1 MTIDEL
7 LKSFDEAISRANER
21 FEKLKLNAHSRYNT
35 LKDSSEQKIEELNN
49 RIKSLEE
56 QVESLSNAKNRI
68 TELQSEIDHLKKQNE
83 KIVTLQEQIEK
94 LQIENQQKITL
105 ERENNKLRNEN
116 TRIVEEYRAWRE
128 RLKTLIKKMGLF

>member
-1 MTIDEL
+1 MVVKQKRE
-7 LKSFDEAISRANER
+7 RA
-21 FEKLKLNAHSRYNT
+21 
-35 LKDSSEQKIEELNN
+35 
-49 RIKSLEE
+49 SLR
-56 QVESLSNAKNRI
+56 VPF
-68 TELQSEIDHLKKQNE
+68 KQNE